1 MEKIDNTGQVS
12 GYNNSDIDLDTSVLQ
27 DQNETFSSLTDTY
40 GIALFT
46 DQYEKKV
53 QETGR
58 TEYSTYQNLNKAIF
72 TKDLKTKTDEYQ
84 EVQEQLFLDTGMEVR
99 KEEAGQTDNTMG
111 ISIAITGIIV
121 ILFLFAF
128 FIIFDTGKQR
138 RRKDAVI

>member
-1 MEKIDNTGQVS
+1 MEKIDNTGQAS

-27 DQNETFSSLTDTY
+27 EQNETFSSLTDTY

-46 DQYEKKV
+46 DQYEKNV
-53 QETGR
+53 QEAGIK
-58 TEYSTYQNLNKAIF
+58 EYSTYQNLNKAIF

-84 EVQEQLFLDTGMEVR
+84 EVQKQLFLDTGMEVR

-128 FIIFDTGKQR
+128 FIIFDTGKKR